1 MQKVHWKDLG
11 GDGRGVDM
19 ACLPSV
25 LRDETFLLL
34 RLRPASME
42 LKEPNDP
49 REAREYAE
57 AKEPPLEKELSKLL
71 ADERAHSD
79 LPDPSSVKL

>member
-1 MQKVHWKDLG
+1 
-11 GDGRGVDM
+11 
-19 ACLPSV
+19 
-25 LRDETFLLL
+25 
-34 RLRPASME
+34 ME